1 MGKIEKKKSR
11 RFRSRTANVTG
22 GVTNDIVI
30 PVMGPT
36 GAGKST
42 FINTLLGEERMLV
55 GHELTSCTI
64 QPQAITINP
73 IPHHSHL
80 KGYRLVLVD
89 TPGFD
94 DNYTGDVEILG
105 RIAQWLKTSYR
116 KKQVLGGV
124 IYLHDISHDR
134 FSGTARK
141 NLDMF
146 RYLCGKDALNKVV
159 LGTTKWGRVTA
170 DDGDRRERELED
182 IHWKPLIDKGSMV
195 RRSKGDLESA
205 WDVID
210 VLLCKLIEGMD
221 TGLEIQKE
229 MADGKKSFTETK
241 AASAARGGLEEQAKL
256 NEAQERMHKIITK
269 RRLFRWP
276 FPGRFGANRNSV

>member
-1 MGKIEKKKSR
+1 MGEKKHKKSQR
-11 RFRSRTANVTG
+11 RIANVTN
-22 GVTNDIVI
+22 GVANDIVI

-42 FINTLLGEERMLV
+42 FINTVLGQESMLV
-55 GHELTSCTI
+55 GHNLTSCTL
-64 QPQAITINP
+64 QLQTVTIDP
-73 IPHHSHL
+73 SLRHPRL

-94 DNYTGDVEILG
+94 DTYVEDAEILG
-105 RIAQWLKTSYR
+105 RIAKWLETSYR
-116 KKQVLGGV
+116 EKKVLGGV

-134 FSGTARK
+134 FSGTARR

-146 RYLCGKDALNKVV
+146 HYLCGEEALNNVV
-159 LGTTKWGRVTA
+159 LGTTKWGRVTV
-170 DDGDRRERELED
+170 DDGNRRERELKD

-229 MADGKKSFTETK
+229 MADGKKSFTGTK

-276 FPGRFGANRNSV
+276 FLGRFGVNRNSV